1 MRIVLTGGAG
11 FIGSHL
17 CDSLISDGHQVV
29 CVDNLVTGK
38 RSNIEHLL
46 AGGRLELIERDIA
59 KGFRV
64 DGEVDYVLHFASP
77 ASPVDFHR
85 LSLEILRTGSIGTLN
100 ALEIAVRKKACFLLA
115 STSEVYGDALVNP
128 QREDYWGNVN
138 PIGSRAVYDE
148 SKRFAEAATM
158 AYHRKKGLD
167 TRIARIFNTYGPRM
181 READGRVVITF
192 ISQALRNQPLTV
204 FGDGSQTRSFCYVSD
219 LVAGIRGLMAS
230 DFHEPVN
237 LGNPDERSVLELAR
251 TVLRIT
257 GSKSEIVNRPLPEN
271 DPKLRK
277 PDITRA
283 QQLLGW
289 SPRAPLEE
297 GLVTMIDWLRN
308 QSR

>member
-17 CDSLISDGHQVV
+17 CDSLISEGHQVV
-29 CVDNLVTGK
+29 CVDNLVTGN
-38 RSNIEHLL
+38 RANIEHLL
-46 AGGRLELIERDIA
+46 ANRRLEFIERDITRR
-59 KGFRV
+59 FRV

-77 ASPVDFHR
+77 ASPVGFLR

-100 ALEIAVRKKACFLLA
+100 ALEIAVRKKARFLLA

-158 AYHRKKGLD
+158 AYHRKKSLD

-204 FGDGSQTRSFCYVSD
+204 FGDGSQTRSYCYVSD
-219 LVAGIRGLMAS
+219 LVAGIRSLMSS
-230 DFHEPVN
+230 DFHDPVN

-257 GSKSEIVNRPLPEN
+257 GSKSQIVNRPLPEN
-271 DPKLRK
+271 DPKLRR

-289 SPRAPLEE
+289 DPRVPLEE
-297 GLVTMIDWLRN
+297 GLVTTIDWLKSQRK
-308 QSR
+308 

>member
-17 CDSLISDGHQVV
+17 CDSLISEGHQVV
-29 CVDNLVTGK
+29 CMDNLVTGN
-38 RSNIEHLL
+38 RANIEHLL
-46 AGGRLELIERDIA
+46 ANRRLEFMERDITRR
-59 KGFRV
+59 FRV

-77 ASPVDFHR
+77 ASPVDFLR

-158 AYHRKKGLD
+158 AYRRKKGLD

-192 ISQALRNQPLTV
+192 VSQALRDQPLTV
-204 FGDGSQTRSFCYVSD
+204 FGDGSQTRSYCYVSD
-219 LVAGIRGLMAS
+219 LVAGIRSLMAS
-230 DFHEPVN
+230 DCHEPVN

-251 TVLRIT
+251 VVLRIT
-257 GSKSEIVNRPLPEN
+257 GSKSRIVKRPLPED
-271 DPKLRK
+271 DPKLRR

-289 SPRAPLEE
+289 NPRVGLEE
-297 GLVTMIDWLRN
+297 GLMKTMDWLRS
-308 QSR
+308 QTK

>member
-1 MRIVLTGGAG
+1 M
-11 FIGSHL
+11 
-17 CDSLISDGHQVV
+17 
-29 CVDNLVTGK
+29 DNLVTGN
-38 RSNIEHLL
+38 RANIEHLL
-46 AGGRLELIERDIA
+46 ANRRLEFMERDITRR
-59 KGFRV
+59 FRV

-77 ASPVDFHR
+77 ASPVDFLR

-158 AYHRKKGLD
+158 AYRRKKGLD

-192 ISQALRNQPLTV
+192 VSQALRDQPLTV
-204 FGDGSQTRSFCYVSD
+204 FGDGSQTRSYCYVSD
-219 LVAGIRGLMAS
+219 LVAGIRSLMAS
-230 DFHEPVN
+230 DCHEPVN

-251 TVLRIT
+251 VVLRIT
-257 GSKSEIVNRPLPEN
+257 GSKSRIVKRPLPED
-271 DPKLRK
+271 DPKLRR

-289 SPRAPLEE
+289 NPRVGLEE
-297 GLVTMIDWLRN
+297 GLMKTMDWLRS
-308 QSR
+308 QTK